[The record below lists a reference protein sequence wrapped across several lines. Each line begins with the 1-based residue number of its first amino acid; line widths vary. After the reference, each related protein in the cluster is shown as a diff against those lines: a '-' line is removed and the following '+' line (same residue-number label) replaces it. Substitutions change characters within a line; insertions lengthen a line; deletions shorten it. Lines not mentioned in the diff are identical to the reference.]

1 MSAFPAPSVAEE
13 RADALRKLH
22 AEGVPATPWRQ
33 NGLLLRLVFSVLT
46 IVALSALFGF
56 LAVFSLPKFWFTAAA
71 ALGTA
76 EWLIRKQH
84 FFKTGVEST
93 LFICGMFA
101 LIGTLPSS
109 GKVEAILVFA
119 LAAALSGWRLRDA
132 FFGVCAAVLVIVYVA
147 AKWDSVSLTMI
158 TSALCAIAAAV
169 ALRRAWQRPSTNALF
184 AGLVLAMPVTGY
196 LATIAMRIFHTYSS
210 NTTVS
215 MILTAMSIVLLG
227 MGYRWRDRV
236 LLVSGTMSI
245 ILAAVELQD
254 RVDIAMEAKLIVGGL
269 LFIAVAA
276 SFSRALRGAVHGF
289 VISPVRTSPY
299 DEAMQIGGILHVA
312 PHATPAAAHDAGG
325 PHLGDSAGPTDKSF
339 GGAGAGSDY

>member
-1 MSAFPAPSVAEE
+1 MSWFPTPSVAEE
-13 RADALRKLH
+13 RTDALRRLH
-22 AEGVPATPWRQ
+22 EKGVAATPWRS

-109 GKVEAILVFA
+109 GSIEAILVFA

-132 FFGVCAAVLVIVYVA
+132 LFGVCAVMLVILYVA
-147 AKWDSVSLTMI
+147 VKWNSISMTMSVATV
-158 TSALCAIAAAV
+158 CAIAAGV

-184 AGLVLAMPVTGY
+184 AGLVLALPVTGY
-196 LATIAMRIFHTYSS
+196 LATIAMRIFHTYASS
-210 NTTVS
+210 TIVAV
-215 MILTAMSIVLLG
+215 ILAGTSLAMLA
-227 MGYRWRDRV
+227 MGYVWRDRV
-236 LLVSGTMSI
+236 LLVSGTIAMLLGVVEVQERVS
-245 ILAAVELQD
+245 LAAEGKFIGL
-254 RVDIAMEAKLIVGGL
+254 GL
-269 LFIAVAA
+269 LLIAVAA
-276 SFSRALRGAVHGF
+276 SFSRALRDAVRGF
-289 VISPVRTSPY
+289 VIKPVRVSVY

-312 PHATPAAAHDAGG
+312 PHAAPASSHAGG
-325 PHLGDSAGPTDKSF
+325 PQLADSGGVTDKSF
-339 GGAGAGSDY
+339 GGAGAGAEF